1 MSTGLNKSTGFNKDL
16 MTLRRFS
23 NGEVPEDLF
32 ELCLELGA
40 HMAVYAGCATDRDD
54 AREKL
59 IDAVNSKKALN
70 KLAELVKAQHGDER
84 AVYNKE
90 LLPKASIIRE
100 IIAEE
105 EGYVSRIICDNVGL
119 SAMVLGGGRENK
131 DSIIDLSVGIVLH
144 KKKGDYVKVGD
155 SIATFYANDEKK
167 LVDGI
172 ERFKGAYI
180 IDKSAPDKKTL
191 IQYIVTDKELL
202 SFI

>member
-1 MSTGLNKSTGFNKDL
+1 MIFSAYQNTDIGIGGVSVVSSGHIFAHNGRKIDRPSGRPDYLLLYIAKGKEHFFLN
-16 MTLRRFS
+16 
-23 NGEVPEDLF
+23 
-32 ELCLELGA
+32 
-40 HMAVYAGCATDRDD
+40 
-54 AREKL
+54 
-59 IDAVNSKKALN
+59 
-70 KLAELVKAQHGDER
+70 
-84 AVYNKE
+84 
-90 LLPKASIIRE
+90 RE

-167 LVDGI
+167 LADGI